1 MNSIESKKSL
11 GLSGEI
17 KVPGDKSISHRA
29 LIIGSMVNGKIKIK
43 NLLESEDVIATANAL
58 KQLDVKI
65 NKVTQNEWEVF
76 GNGIGCLEGSN
87 PLLDMGNSGTGVRL
101 LMGLVAGSDV
111 EATFTGDKS
120 LSKRPMERIIK
131 PLIMNGAFVHNE
143 NNNTL
148 PIRIKGNRIPL
159 PIKYHSPVASA
170 QVKSAIFLAGLSSLG
185 KTTVIEPSL
194 SRDHTERLLKYLGA
208 EVITNQLPDLS
219 WEIILQGMPELNP
232 LDIRVPSDP
241 SSAAFPIVTAII
253 TPNSEVLVKNVC
265 INKLRIGL
273 YKTLIEMG
281 ANIKFLNEREIDGE
295 NIADISAKSSSLI
308 GTNVPKSRAPSMI
321 DEYPILAVAASIANG
336 VTIMEGVQELRYKE
350 TDRIK
355 AMAEGLSS
363 MGIQTQNT
371 EDSLTIYGKGTS
383 SLIEGGVNIHSM
395 LDHRIAMSFLCLG
408 LISEKSIIVNDTDT
422 ISSSFPNFFDEMN
435 KIGAKLNYI

>member
-1 MNSIESKKSL
+1 
-11 GLSGEI
+11 
-17 KVPGDKSISHRA
+17 
-29 LIIGSMVNGKIKIK
+29 
-43 NLLESEDVIATANAL
+43 
-58 KQLDVKI
+58 
-65 NKVTQNEWEVF
+65 
-76 GNGIGCLEGSN
+76 
-87 PLLDMGNSGTGVRL
+87 
-101 LMGLVAGSDV
+101 LMGLVAGSNV

-131 PLIMNGAFVHNE
+131 PLVMNGAVVHNE

-148 PIRIKGNRIPL
+148 PITIKGNRIPL

-208 EVITNQLPDLS
+208 EVITNRLPDLS

-232 LDIRVPSDP
+232 LDISVPSDP

-281 ANIKFLNEREIDGE
+281 ANIKFLNERKFNGE

-308 GTNVPKSRAPSMI
+308 GINVPKSRAPSMI
-321 DEYPILAVAASIANG
+321 DEYPILAVAASKANG

-363 MGIQTQNT
+363 MGIQTENT
-371 EDSLTIYGKGTS
+371 VDSLTIYGKGTS
-383 SLIEGGVNIHSM
+383 SSIEGGVNIHSM

-408 LISEKSIIVNDTDT
+408 LISKKPIIVNDTDT
-422 ISSSFPNFFDEMN
+422 INSSFPNFFDEMN

>member
-87 PLLDMGNSGTGVRL
+87 PLLDMGNSGTGARL
-101 LMGLVAGSDV
+101 LMGLVAGSNV

-131 PLIMNGAFVHNE
+131 PLVMNGAVVHNE
-143 NNNTL
+143 NNTL
-148 PIRIKGNRIPL
+148 PITIKGNRIPL

-170 QVKSAIFLAGLSSLG
+170 QVKSAIFLAGLSSPG

-208 EVITNQLPDLS
+208 EVITNRLPDLS

-232 LDIRVPSDP
+232 LDISVPSDP

-281 ANIKFLNEREIDGE
+281 ANIKFLNERKVNGE

-308 GTNVPKSRAPSMI
+308 GINVPKSRAPSMI
-321 DEYPILAVAASIANG
+321 DEYPILAVAASKANG

-363 MGIQTQNT
+363 MGIQTENT
-371 EDSLTIYGKGTS
+371 VDSLTIYGKGTS
-383 SLIEGGVNIHSM
+383 SSIEGGVNIHSM

-408 LISEKSIIVNDTDT
+408 LISKKPIIVNDTDT
-422 ISSSFPNFFDEMN
+422 INSSFPNFFDEMN

>member
-1 MNSIESKKSL
+1 
-11 GLSGEI
+11 
-17 KVPGDKSISHRA
+17 
-29 LIIGSMVNGKIKIK
+29 
-43 NLLESEDVIATANAL
+43 
-58 KQLDVKI
+58 
-65 NKVTQNEWEVF
+65 
-76 GNGIGCLEGSN
+76 
-87 PLLDMGNSGTGVRL
+87 
-101 LMGLVAGSDV
+101 MGLVAGSDV

-120 LSKRPMERIIK
+120 LSKRPMERVIK
-131 PLIMNGAFVHNE
+131 PLIMNGASIQNE

-148 PIRIKGNRIPL
+148 PIKIKGNRIPL

-219 WEIILQGMPELNP
+219 WEIILQGMPELKP

-273 YKTLIEMG
+273 YETLIEMG

-355 AMAEGLSS
+355 AMAEGLTS

-408 LISEKSIIVNDTDT
+408 LISKKPIIVNDTDT

-435 KIGAKLNYI
+435 KIGANLNYI

>member
-1 MNSIESKKSL
+1 
-11 GLSGEI
+11 
-17 KVPGDKSISHRA
+17 
-29 LIIGSMVNGKIKIK
+29 
-43 NLLESEDVIATANAL
+43 
-58 KQLDVKI
+58 
-65 NKVTQNEWEVF
+65 
-76 GNGIGCLEGSN
+76 
-87 PLLDMGNSGTGVRL
+87 
-101 LMGLVAGSDV
+101 
-111 EATFTGDKS
+111 
-120 LSKRPMERIIK
+120 
-131 PLIMNGAFVHNE
+131 
-143 NNNTL
+143 
-148 PIRIKGNRIPL
+148 
-159 PIKYHSPVASA
+159 
-170 QVKSAIFLAGLSSLG
+170 
-185 KTTVIEPSL
+185 
-194 SRDHTERLLKYLGA
+194 
-208 EVITNQLPDLS
+208 VITNQLPDLS

-232 LDIRVPSDP
+232 LDISVPSDP

-253 TPNSEVLVKNVC
+253 TPKSEVLVKNVC

-308 GTNVPKSRAPSMI
+308 GITVPKSRAPSMI

-363 MGIQTQNT
+363 MGIQTHNT

-408 LISEKSIIVNDTDT
+408 LISKKPIIVNDTDT